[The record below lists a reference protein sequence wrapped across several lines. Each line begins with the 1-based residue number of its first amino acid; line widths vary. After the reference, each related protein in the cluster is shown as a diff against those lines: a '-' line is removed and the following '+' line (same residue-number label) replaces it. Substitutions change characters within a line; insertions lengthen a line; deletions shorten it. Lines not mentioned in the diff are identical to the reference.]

1 MPGKRLD
8 ELTGQGAQSLT
19 ISDRFLIQDS
29 ELTSTRNIS
38 TADLQV
44 RLVAGYFSA
53 NTAYFDLGSS
63 HDDGSGNFHVDV
75 LEDVTADTL
84 TTVTFS
90 QDTRDRQPAGS
101 TISYDSATGAFT
113 LTGLRPEDYLIV
125 RVAVDLEPD
134 IDETSASLSIL
145 CDSPQGFSFRI
156 EEQFLTMN
164 GGAGVEYSGVASV
177 PMFISN
183 SLKDATSDGLGAASI
198 TPQIILN
205 GTNGDIKPVS
215 VAVFV
220 QR

>member
-8 ELTGQGAQSLT
+8 QLGSLDAQSLT
-19 ISDRFLIQDS
+19 IQDHFLVRDA
-29 ELTSTRNIS
+29 ELSSTRAM
-38 TADLQV
+38 TLDEMQV

-53 NTAYFDLGSS
+53 NTAYFDLGSV
-63 HDDGSGNFHVDV
+63 HTDGLGDFHADV
-75 LEDVTADTL
+75 LEDVPQDTL

-101 TISYDSATGAFT
+101 TISYDSGTGAFS
-113 LTGLRPEDYLIV
+113 LAGLRPEDYLIV
-125 RVAVDLEPD
+125 RVALDLAPDVDES
-134 IDETSASLSIL
+134 SASLSIL

-156 EEQFLTMN
+156 EEQFLTMTN
-164 GGAGVEYSGVASV
+164 GAAIDYSGVATV

-183 SLKDATSDGLGAASI
+183 SLKDATADGLGVATI
-198 TPQIILN
+198 TPQVVFHD
-205 GTNGDIKPVS
+205 TAGDVKPGS